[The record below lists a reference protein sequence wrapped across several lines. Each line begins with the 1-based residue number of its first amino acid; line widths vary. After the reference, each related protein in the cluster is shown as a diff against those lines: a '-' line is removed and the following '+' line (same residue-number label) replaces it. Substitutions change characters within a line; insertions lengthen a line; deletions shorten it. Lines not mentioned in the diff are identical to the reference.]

1 MWVAAHPEAG
11 KAAGVKQA
19 GCLGYGRGE
28 VRPRRL
34 VVGVVDLDV
43 GRVPI
48 PPAAALDVLREAG
61 GAGHPSGEVC
71 LRAPAGVVGRV
82 EVGAVCLVEE
92 DGCGARFLVFAG
104 EGSLVGVEGVLGAWE
119 VAVGVVGV
127 KVIAEKHDRIGLQV
141 DKVLEERVLQGCF
154 LSDAGV
160 RKGILGVCKG
170 RGGFG
175 FRRHPA
181 YGSRIIHVVARA
193 EADAE
198 RVGGGRGAWSRVG
211 IHTSRRLVPRV
222 VRDLQLRRRPPVSDG
237 AGLRRRG
244 RHRGE
249 AGREPGGEREHRDRK
264 TLGSDGAV
272 YDLVQNLSC

>member
-92 DGCGARFLVFAG
+92 DGRGARFLVFAG
-104 EGSLVGVEGVLGAWE
+104 EDSLVGVEGVLGAWE

-154 LSDAGV
+154 LYTPGV
-160 RKGILGVCKG
+160 RKGIALGYAKAEEALG
-170 RGGFG
+170 SGAI
-175 FRRHPA
+175 RHTAAVSSTSLHEPKPMRNVLA
-181 YGSRIIHVVARA
+181 EGVV
-193 EADAE
+193 
-198 RVGGGRGAWSRVG
+198 
-211 IHTSRRLVPRV
+211 L
-222 VRDLQLRRRPPVSDG
+222 G
-237 AGLRRRG
+237 AGS
-244 RHRGE
+244 
-249 AGREPGGEREHRDRK
+249 
-264 TLGSDGAV
+264 GSTRVDAW
-272 YDLVQNLSC
+272 YPELYATCS